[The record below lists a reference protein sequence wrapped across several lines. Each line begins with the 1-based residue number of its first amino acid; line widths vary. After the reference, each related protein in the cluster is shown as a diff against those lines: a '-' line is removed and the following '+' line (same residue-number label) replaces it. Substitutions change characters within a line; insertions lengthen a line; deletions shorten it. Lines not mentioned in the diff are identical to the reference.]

1 MNIAS
6 GSILNSRTTLT
17 LVAVGAALIFSFS
30 LSSNKSF
37 DIKNVTVPE
46 AKALVDTGAL
56 VIDVR
61 SEEAYKHRHIPGAIL
76 MPLSVLRVGIP
87 ASLAYAKDKPVVVYC
102 NDGVTTGPEGT
113 HLLNKAGYTKAVNIK
128 SGIEGWAG
136 AALPIQK

>member
-1 MNIAS
+1 MNITPNS
-6 GSILNSRTTLT
+6 TLNPRSMLT
-17 LVAVGAALIFSFS
+17 LLVIGIAIIFAFS
-30 LSSNKSF
+30 NSTSKNF

-46 AKALVDTGAL
+46 AKVLVDTGAL

-61 SEEAYKHRHIPGAIL
+61 SEEAYKHRHIPGALL
-76 MPLSVLRVGIP
+76 MPLSVLRAGIP

-102 NDGVTTGPEGT
+102 SDGVTTGPEGT